1 MWCEREAR
9 EQEVGRML
17 MCLICAV
24 LQCLHR
30 NKGSKSQKLLSV
42 VVWESHSNP
51 CERPVSP

>member
-30 NKGSKSQKLLSV
+30 NKGSKSQKPLSV

-51 CERPVSP
+51 CEQPVSP